1 LDLLAQ
7 GWEVDID
14 MRWLFLA
21 RLFWH
26 VRGLWCRVI
35 SDVVG
40 GIKEGL
46 EVVGAVGLEKGF
58 GAVSGEEVF
67 RYLRGCTGA
76 GV

>member
-1 LDLLAQ
+1 
-7 GWEVDID
+7 
-14 MRWLFLA
+14 M
-21 RLFWH
+21 
-26 VRGLWCRVI
+26 CSRVV

-40 GIKEGL
+40 GIEEGL

-67 RYLRGCTGA
+67 GYLKGCTGA

>member
-1 LDLLAQ
+1 
-7 GWEVDID
+7 

-26 VRGLWCRVI
+26 GKGLWCRVI
-35 SDVVG
+35 SDVLA

-46 EVVGAVGLEKGF
+46 EVVGAVGFKKGF
-58 GAVSGEEVF
+58 GVVGGEEVF
-67 RYLRGCTGA
+67 GYLKGCTGA